1 VPGALET
8 PYQSA
13 PMDITE
19 DSFYFARQDLI
30 EDRLR
35 AIEAG
40 QARAILG
47 AIDEEHRV
55 KGTLCIGV
63 RWDLFERE
71 DLLEIV
77 DVSNAGIPPRCL

>member
-1 VPGALET
+1 
-8 PYQSA
+8 
-13 PMDITE
+13 MDIAE

-55 KGTLCIGV
+55 EVGLIRKGGLIRDC
-63 RWDLFERE
+63 
-71 DLLEIV
+71 
-77 DVSNAGIPPRCL
+77 